1 MIKKLVKHGNSWA
14 LIIDKPVLELLK
26 INEETPLEISTV
38 DGKSLQVK
46 RAIEPGKKARDIKEV
61 MERVNKK
68 YEKTFR
74 NLAK

>member
-1 MIKKLVKHGNSWA
+1 MIKKLVKHGNSLA
-14 LIIDKPVLELLK
+14 LVIDKPVLELLN
-26 INEETPLEISTV
+26 ISEETPLEISTV

-46 RAIEPGKKARDIKEV
+46 PALESGKRARDIKDA
-61 MERVNKK
+61 MERINKK